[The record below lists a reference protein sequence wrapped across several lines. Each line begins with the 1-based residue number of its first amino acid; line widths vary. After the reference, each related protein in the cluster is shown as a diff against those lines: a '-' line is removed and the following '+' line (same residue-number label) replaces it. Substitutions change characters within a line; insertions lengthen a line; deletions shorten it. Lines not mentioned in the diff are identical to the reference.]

1 MVQLQGFWNKVD
13 LIPQEGK
20 LAIMK
25 TPIISVLIIDDCQE
39 DRDVFS
45 RFLHTNTQQ
54 TFRILEANTGGEGL
68 ELCRSEQPDCILL
81 DYQLPD
87 INGLEFIESLGQEH
101 LASPIPVLM
110 LTGQGNETLA
120 VDALKN
126 GAVDYIV
133 KRKMTAE
140 GLYRAI
146 SRAVKDAVRLQF
158 TLKQRKEIERSQL
171 ELQQFAYTASHDLQ
185 APVRRV
191 ITFLQ
196 LLEKDRNSQ
205 LSERAQEYL
214 QRALNSAKHMRL
226 FMTDLLE
233 YAVVGKAEQ
242 SYKPVD
248 LQQVFD
254 EVLVE
259 LGDTIQEVQ
268 STIQS
273 DPLPTVHG
281 NPTFLH
287 QLFQN
292 LLSNAL
298 KFRSEQPL
306 TIHISVSHLD
316 THWLFM
322 VKDNGIG
329 IAPTDIEKVFGIF
342 QRLDTTSKV
351 EGTGIGLA
359 ICKKVVELHDGKI
372 WIESS
377 QHQGTTFNF
386 TIPIIDSVIP
396 KEEEDSTNK
405 IYSSLTEFLGKPIGV
420 GEHCERG

>member
-1 MVQLQGFWNKVD
+1 
-13 LIPQEGK
+13 
-20 LAIMK
+20 MK
-25 TPIISVLIIDDCQE
+25 TPIISVLIVDDCQE
-39 DRDVFS
+39 DREVFS
-45 RFLHTNTQQ
+45 HFLHKNPQQ
-54 TFRILEANTGGEGL
+54 IFRILEANTGTEGL
-68 ELCRSEQPDCILL
+68 ELCQTEQPDCILL

-87 INGLEFIESLGQEH
+87 INGLEFIEALGQEH
-101 LASPIPVLM
+101 HAPSIPVLM

-120 VDALKN
+120 VDALKK

-133 KRKMTAE
+133 KGKVTAE

-146 SRAVKDAVRLQF
+146 SRAIKDAVLLQF
-158 TLKQRKEIERSQL
+158 TLSQRKEIERSQL

-196 LLEKDRNSQ
+196 LLEKDANGQ

-214 QRALNSAKHMRL
+214 QRALKGAMHMRL
-226 FMTDLLE
+226 FIKDLLE
-233 YAVVGKAEQ
+233 YAVVGGAEL
-242 SYKPVD
+242 SYRPVD
-248 LQQVFD
+248 LQQVLK

-298 KFRSEQPL
+298 KFRREHPL
-306 TIHISVSHLD
+306 SINITVSPIG
-316 THWLFM
+316 THWRFM

-329 IAPTDIEKVFGIF
+329 IAPEDVEKAFGMF

-359 ICKKVVELHDGKI
+359 ICKKIVELHDGKI

-377 QHQGTTFNF
+377 QQEEGTTFNF
-386 TIPIIDSVIP
+386 TIPILAPVNP
-396 KEEEDSTNK
+396 KEEEDSTNTL
-405 IYSSLTEFLGKPIGV
+405 YSSLSEFLVKPIGV
-420 GEHCERG
+420 GDH